1 MGYVIIDT
9 SSILFGFSFK
19 KSVFESAAKRF
30 PDYKPIVSRGI
41 IRELSSFSTLKG
53 KKGANAKIALLELKA
68 KKIDVYNI
76 NRHPDSWILDF
87 SFKKRDSIVITN
99 DTALARKLASRSIR
113 VFKMS
118 RSGML
123 KMFNE

>member
-53 KKGANAKIALLELKA
+53 KKGANAKIA
-68 KKIDVYNI
+68 
-76 NRHPDSWILDF
+76 
-87 SFKKRDSIVITN
+87 
-99 DTALARKLASRSIR
+99 ASRLLDIG
-113 VFKMS
+113 F
-118 RSGML
+118 
-123 KMFNE
+123 FF